1 MRRMIY
7 VSLSAFLLAL
17 VAVTA
22 MGQTQTQS
30 RVATGQPEREGPAKM
45 VHPRSTRIAAP
56 ASAVFTRQVSPLP
69 DDAVFSASPRT
80 SGERASIVKTQ
91 LANNNSQPFWP
102 QWGLDPQHGL
112 QANVAGQR
120 LNQILAAV
128 TYDALI
134 ADEEG
139 QNGGNLLAHFQ
150 VPLIDGN
157 DVYMES
163 KDGAYSLNTYS
174 TERWHQNKF
183 TWQGGTLV
191 KVWTFDTDWIAPG
204 STNDFWEPVYHA
216 ALANG
221 FVYDMGAGGTLFKL
235 NKSNGSVVKRL
246 NPFGTTV
253 DPNTFTASPPS
264 VDASGNVYYNVVKIV
279 DNTQDFFS
287 SDVVNSWL
295 VKVTPNDTITKVTY
309 TTLLSQATI
318 KGEAVPA
325 GTAQCEVAFSG
336 TLLPWPPS
344 PNAVPGTT
352 TCGTQRAGLNVAPAI
367 APDGTIYTVSKG
379 HFVTRY
385 NYLIAVRPNMTG
397 KWAASMRGRL
407 HDGCNDGTVQGSIL
421 PVNGQPGGCRVG
433 STNGVDPEVNH
444 AGMGRVLDD
453 ESSTPTV
460 APDGSILF
468 GAYTRYNYAQGHLLQ
483 FSANGDF
490 LHSFGFGWDST
501 PAIFNRDDQQLVA
514 SNQGNA
520 YSIVIKNNH
529 YSGLGSYCN
538 DDTICPT
545 DRTATNPASPEAY
558 FVTQL
563 NSNLGIQWSFQN
575 TNTESCTRNPDGTIT
590 CVNDHPHGFEWCV
603 NAPVLDVNGIVYANS
618 EDGNLY
624 SINQGG
630 TQRQRLFQQQAIG
643 AAYTPASLGP
653 DGKIYSEN
661 QGILFVVGTGH
672 VASNGWNGV
681 FRPHMGSR

>member
-56 ASAVFTRQVSPLP
+56 PSAVFTRQASPLP

-287 SDVVNSWL
+287 SRGELLAGQGDTERHYHQSHLYDV
-295 VKVTPNDTITKVTY
+295 
-309 TTLLSQATI
+309 
-318 KGEAVPA
+318 AV
-325 GTAQCEVAFSG
+325 SG
-336 TLLPWPPS
+336 DD
-344 PNAVPGTT
+344 
-352 TCGTQRAGLNVAPAI
+352 QRRG
-367 APDGTIYTVSKG
+367 GSG
-379 HFVTRY
+379 RY
-385 NYLIAVRPNMTG
+385 
-397 KWAASMRGRL
+397 
-407 HDGCNDGTVQGSIL
+407 GTVRGSIFRH
-421 PVNGQPGGCRVG
+421 PASVAAQPECG
-433 STNGVDPEVNH
+433 S
-444 AGMGRVLDD
+444 
-453 ESSTPTV
+453 
-460 APDGSILF
+460 
-468 GAYTRYNYAQGHLLQ
+468 
-483 FSANGDF
+483 
-490 LHSFGFGWDST
+490 
-501 PAIFNRDDQQLVA
+501 RDDHLRNTA
-514 SNQGNA
+514 GRPERGAGNRA
-520 YSIVIKNNH
+520 
-529 YSGLGSYCN
+529 
-538 DDTICPT
+538 
-545 DRTATNPASPEAY
+545 
-558 FVTQL
+558 
-563 NSNLGIQWSFQN
+563 
-575 TNTESCTRNPDGTIT
+575 
-590 CVNDHPHGFEWCV
+590 
-603 NAPVLDVNGIVYANS
+603 
-618 EDGNLY
+618 
-624 SINQGG
+624 
-630 TQRQRLFQQQAIG
+630 
-643 AAYTPASLGP
+643 
-653 DGKIYSEN
+653 
-661 QGILFVVGTGH
+661 
-672 VASNGWNGV
+672 
-681 FRPHMGSR
+681 